1 MKLKWAGLIFCGLLI
16 AGCSFY
22 QIDSH
27 EMTTEYY
34 PPKKSAQDVV
44 YLEEIA
50 KPHQEIGTVTVTT
63 ERRQSMDEILEK
75 IKQEAAVLGGD
86 AITDLQTDATGA
98 WKKIK
103 PQKLLANAYIRAN
116 YTAKVIVYISKP
128 TEQ

>member
-1 MKLKWAGLIFCGLLI
+1 MNNISKYYFSLVILFFAFC
-16 AGCSFY
+16 GCSFY

-27 EMTTEYY
+27 ETATDYF
-34 PPKKSAQDVV
+34 PPKKFFQDVA
-44 YLEEIA
+44 YLETVD
-50 KPHQEIGTVTVTT
+50 KPNQEIGIVTVTT

-86 AITDLQTDATGA
+86 AVTDLQTDATGT

-116 YTAKVIVYISKP
+116 FTAKVIVYK
-128 TEQ
+128 